1 MPQTLL
7 LPDASGALQTYT
19 LRGTTVAPP
28 AASRAFNRIV
38 YSAAHVVANPRAAV
52 DPWLQCAVD
61 WDATIAYRRYLW
73 SLGLGVAE
81 AMDTAQRGMGL
92 DWPTSLELIRRSL
105 DAAKDFSAQGG
116 VALVAS
122 GCGTDH
128 LVLEDVKTVD
138 DVIRAYE
145 TQMEAIEKLGGKLI
159 VMASRALARVAQSP
173 ADYERVYDRILSQA
187 KQSVVLHWLGD
198 MFDPAL
204 AGYWRGSDQASAG
217 GTKDVDAAMTTALGI
232 IAAHPDK
239 VDGIKISLLDKDKE
253 IAMRRRLPTTGGLD
267 GQGVRMY
274 TGDDFNYAELIAG
287 DGFKDSTSGNSKV
300 HGQSDAL
307 LGIFDAIAPAASA
320 AMGELAMGNL
330 DQFHAILGPTVP
342 LSRHIFAA
350 PTRFYKTG
358 VVFMAWLNGH
368 QSHFTM
374 VGGQQSTRSLV
385 HLAEL
390 FRLADAA
397 NVLQNPALAVHRMKT
412 LCAVHGVE

>member
-1 MPQTLL
+1 MALTLQ
-7 LPDASGALQTYT
+7 LPDQQGRLQAYRLSGSTPVQPVGKPT
-19 LRGTTVAPP
+19 
-28 AASRAFNRIV
+28 FNRIA
-38 YSAAHVVANPRAAV
+38 YSAAHVVADPRADI

-61 WDATIAYRRYLW
+61 WDATIAYRRRLW

-92 DWPTSLELIRRSL
+92 DWATSLELIRRSL
-105 DAAKDFSAQGG
+105 DAAKDMPG
-116 VALVAS
+116 ALVAS

-128 LVLEDVKTVD
+128 LVLEDVKSVD
-138 DVIRAYE
+138 DVIRGYE
-145 TQMEAIEKLGGKLI
+145 QQMEAIEKLGGKLI
-159 VMASRALARVAQSP
+159 VMASRALARVAQGP
-173 ADYERVYDRILSQA
+173 ADYEKVYDRILTQA
-187 KQSVVLHWLGD
+187 KQPVVLHWLGD

-204 AGYWRGSDQASAG
+204 AGYW
-217 GTKDVDAAMTTALGI
+217 GTRDLDLAMDTALAI
-232 IAAHPDK
+232 ITAHADK

-253 IAMRRRLPTTGGLD
+253 IAMRRRLPARGGAD

-287 DGFKDSTSGNSKV
+287 DGAGTVKT

-320 AMGELAMGNL
+320 ALGELAKGNT
-330 DQFHAILGPTVP
+330 QRFHDILGPTVP

-385 HLAEL
+385 HFAEL

-397 NVLQNPALAVHRMKT
+397 NLLEQPELAVRRMKT
-412 LCAVHGVE
+412 LLALHGVE